1 MTHTAG
7 EDFARNENN
16 QGLDGEAAR
25 AQAEGDA
32 WFGDIARAAV
42 APSFRLPPEDRLD
55 IIELTG
61 LWDASYDALDRE
73 FWLSCLTPDF
83 VFASR
88 GFGEFVGRDAMA
100 RYFDTYRKVFHGLRH
115 VLSNHVVVGTSPTEA
130 RGYCYLTV
138 FERIDGTAMVGTS
151 PFMDRYVK
159 QDGRWLFERRDQV
172 VDPGMTKT
180 PAGQRLM
187 AGFAEVFGEGGKGV
201 QA

>member
-1 MTHTAG
+1 MNDTSPG

-16 QGLDGEAAR
+16 QGLNTEVAR
-25 AQAEGDA
+25 AQAEADR
-32 WFGDIARAAV
+32 WFSEIARAATT
-42 APSFRLPPEDRLD
+42 AQFRLPVEDRLD

-73 FWLSCLTPDF
+73 FWLSCLTEDF

-88 GFGEFVGRDAMA
+88 GFGEFVGREAMA
-100 RYFDTYRKVFHGLRH
+100 GYFDTYRKVFHGLRH
-115 VLSNHVVVGTSPTEA
+115 ILSNHVVVGQTATTA

-138 FERIDGTAMVGTS
+138 FERIEGTAMVGTS
-151 PFMDRYVK
+151 PFYDQYVK
-159 QDGRWLFERRDQV
+159 QDGRWLFKRRDQV

-187 AGFAEVFGEGGKGV
+187 AGFAEVFGQ
-201 QA
+201 QAAE